1 MDFAFDLLQGAGIA
15 AAIGIR
21 PFLPVLLVGALAT
34 ANLGVDFGGTDFLF
48 LEQAPLLAIVL
59 ALVALGTFVVR
70 RAGPEA
76 TEKGAWALAFGA
88 VAIALGAL
96 EAAGSLADG
105 DHPVVPG
112 ILVGAACA
120 ALGYAAA
127 RSLLVRTRRRL
138 DVETASALPLYAE
151 GAALLAAALS
161 VAFPPLAVLIVGG
174 LAALLLG
181 GRRRSGEKYAGLR
194 ILR

>member
-34 ANLGVDFGGTDFLF
+34 ANLGVDFGGTDFSF
-48 LEQAPLLAIVL
+48 LEQAPLLAIVV
-59 ALVALGTFVVR
+59 ALVALGTYVTR

-76 TEKGAWALAFGA
+76 TDRGRWALVFGA
-88 VAIALGAL
+88 VAVALGAL
-96 EAAGSLADG
+96 EAGGSLADG
-105 DHPVVPG
+105 NHPVAPG
-112 ILVGAACA
+112 LLAGAACA
-120 ALGYAAA
+120 ALGYVAA

-151 GAALLAAALS
+151 AAALVAAGLS
-161 VAFPPLAVLIVGG
+161 VAFPPLALLVLAG

>member
-1 MDFAFDLLQGAGIA
+1 
-15 AAIGIR
+15 
-21 PFLPVLLVGALAT
+21 VLLVGALAT
-34 ANLGVDFGGTDFLF
+34 ANLGVDFGGTDFSF

-70 RAGPEA
+70 RFGPEA
-76 TEKGAWALAFGA
+76 TEKGRWALAFGA
-88 VAIALGAL
+88 IAIVLGAL

-105 DHPVVPG
+105 DHPVLAG

-138 DVETASALPLYAE
+138 DVETATALPLYAE
-151 GAALLAAALS
+151 GAALLAAGLS
-161 VAFPPLAVLIVGG
+161 VAFPPLAVLVVAG